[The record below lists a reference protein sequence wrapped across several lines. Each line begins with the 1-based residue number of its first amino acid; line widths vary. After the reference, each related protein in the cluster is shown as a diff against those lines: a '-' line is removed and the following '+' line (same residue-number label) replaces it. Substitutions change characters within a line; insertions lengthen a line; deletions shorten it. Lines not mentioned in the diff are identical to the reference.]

1 MQIYV
6 HRDGQQLG
14 PYSAEEVR
22 QYLADG
28 NLSADDLAWH
38 EGATDW
44 VPLAQ
49 IEGVVSGPEPA
60 RTKTPS
66 WVPQRR
72 GEADVETP
80 MRFAEPLAR
89 AVTPEPSPMP
99 SPVAEDPP
107 SEDAVQK
114 KRQLSPIEKRRRK
127 QKETG
132 KQLMGFGALVFL
144 CGAGA
149 TLLTFFAAAGQGGG
163 VFIVFIGLIATGVVL
178 FVAGYKQYTGT

>member
-6 HRDGQQLG
+6 HRHGQQLG

-28 NLSADDLAWH
+28 DLSADDLAWH

-44 VPLAQ
+44 IPLAQ
-49 IEGVVSGPEPA
+49 IEGVASVTGLS

-72 GEADVETP
+72 GEADADTP
-80 MRFAEPLAR
+80 VRFAEPMAS
-89 AVTPEPSPMP
+89 AVTREPSPMP
-99 SPVAEDPP
+99 SPVAEDLP
-107 SEDAVQK
+107 SEDAGPK

-127 QKETG
+127 EKETG
-132 KQLMGFGALVFL
+132 KQLMGFGALVFF
-144 CGAGA
+144 CGAGT
-149 TLLTFFAAAGQGGG
+149 TLLTFCAAVGQGGG
-163 VFIVFIGLIATGVVL
+163 VFVVFIGLIATGVLL
-178 FVAGYKQYTGT
+178 FVAGYKKYTGT